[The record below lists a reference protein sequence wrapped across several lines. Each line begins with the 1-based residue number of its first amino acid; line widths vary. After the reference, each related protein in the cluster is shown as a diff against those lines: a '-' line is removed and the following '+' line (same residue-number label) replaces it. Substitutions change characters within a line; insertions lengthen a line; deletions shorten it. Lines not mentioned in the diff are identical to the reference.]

1 MKKVL
6 IIFTFIISIAYSNS
20 TSSAFIMLNQSL
32 NNSSIEKEMEK
43 NTEEKLNQ
51 LEQEMREKISN
62 DLENVNKSL
71 EDNAKS
77 FSSKKTELKE
87 DLTKNYKKISKYL
100 KTGQIIINSILVL
113 ITLFIFN
120 KKYKEYKKMKD
131 KK

>member
-120 KKYKEYKKMKD
+120 KKYGYVTTNS
-131 KK
+131 